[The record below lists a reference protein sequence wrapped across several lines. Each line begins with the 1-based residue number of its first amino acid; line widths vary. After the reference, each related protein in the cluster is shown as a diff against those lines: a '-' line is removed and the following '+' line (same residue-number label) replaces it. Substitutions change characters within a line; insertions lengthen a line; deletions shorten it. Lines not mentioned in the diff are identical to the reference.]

1 MTHQV
6 KLSPSYSKQQVER
19 VGMEP
24 EIIPYECNLISECR
38 VNKHS
43 PVTSLV
49 GKQCLV
55 TCYLN
60 GHKTEALWDT
70 GSQVCIVDR
79 QWKDQYIPG
88 VKIRE
93 VFEAMEATD
102 NLNLVA
108 ANGSIMPYVGW
119 VEITFNFGSPCRQDE
134 RISHPCTRL
143 KRPAVVQANHWLQC
157 N

>member
-6 KLSPSYSKQQVER
+6 KLSPSYPKQQVER
-19 VGMEP
+19 VGLQP
-24 EIIPYECNLISECR
+24 EIIPYECNLISECQ

-79 QWKDQYIPG
+79 QWKNQYIPG
-88 VKIRE
+88 VKVRE
-93 VFEAMEATD
+93 ASEVTEATD

-108 ANGSIMPYVGW
+108 ANSSSMPYEGW
-119 VEITFNFGSPCRQDE
+119 VEITFNLAP
-134 RISHPCTRL
+134 
-143 KRPAVVQANHWLQC
+143 PANKME
-157 N
+157 